1 MFRVALTGN
10 VASGKSSVLKLFA
23 QWGAATT
30 DADEFARQAVAPGS
44 PGLAQIRRRFGE
56 GVFTPDGALDRAALR
71 NRVMSNPAERE
82 ALNSIVHPE
91 VRRLSAEREA
101 ALRRQGARLVIHDI
115 PLLFE
120 VLNPADYDAVVLV
133 DAPAAERKARL
144 MRDRGLPAAEADALI
159 AAQQPSETKRAA
171 STFVID
177 NSGDRAALERAA
189 RQVWR
194 ELQERAG
201 IV

>member
-1 MFRVALTGN
+1 MLRVALTGN
-10 VASGKSSVLKLFA
+10 VASGKSSVLKLFE

-44 PGLAQIRRRFGE
+44 PALEQIRKRFGE
-56 GVFTPDGALDRAALR
+56 GVFTSGGALDRAALR
-71 NRVMSNPAERE
+71 NRVMGNDAERE
-82 ALNSIVHPE
+82 ALNRIVHPE
-91 VRRLSAEREA
+91 VRRLSAAREA
-101 ALRRQGARLVIHDI
+101 ALRGQGARLVVHDI

-120 VLNPADYDAVVLV
+120 VLDPADYDAVVLV
-133 DAPAAERKARL
+133 DAPAPVRKARL
-144 MRDRGLPAAEADALI
+144 MGDRGLSAAEADALI
-159 AAQQPSETKRAA
+159 AAQQPGETKRAG

-177 NSGDRAALERAA
+177 NSGDRAALEQAA
-189 RQVWR
+189 RRVWR

>member
-1 MFRVALTGN
+1 MLRVALTGN

-44 PGLAQIRRRFGE
+44 PALAQIRRRFGE
-56 GVFTPDGALDRAALR
+56 SLFTADGSLDRAALR
-71 NRVMSNPAERE
+71 NRVMNNPAERE

-91 VRRLSAEREA
+91 VRRLSAQREA
-101 ALRRQGARLVIHDI
+101 ELRRQGARLVVHDI

-120 VLNPADYDAVVLV
+120 VLDPADYHAVVLV
-133 DAPAAERKARL
+133 DAPAALRRARL
-144 MRDRGLPAAEADALI
+144 MEHRGLSAAEADALI
-159 AAQQPSETKRAA
+159 AAQQPSETKRAR

-177 NSGDRAALERAA
+177 NGGDRAALEQAA
-189 RQVWR
+189 RGVWR